1 MQALK
6 TIKRPDAEIQSLV
19 LQELKWDPR
28 VDETEVGVQV
38 KDGVVTLAGTIGSYG
53 KKEAAAQAA
62 HRVLG
67 VLDVANDLE
76 VARPGKG
83 RPGDTEVAKAIRE
96 ALCWTVFVKEMAIT
110 STVANGWVTLEGEVD
125 EWYQR
130 EAASRAIRD
139 LEGVRGVTNMITV
152 KRPLVEAKTIRSAI
166 ETALFRQADREAKS
180 VHIEV
185 KEGVV
190 KLTGAV
196 GSWSE
201 KRAIERAAGFAPGV
215 QRVENELVIDSYS

>member
-1 MQALK
+1 VQTLQTLK
-6 TIKRPDAEIQSLV
+6 RSDPEVQQLV
-19 LQELKWDPR
+19 LQELKWDPQ

-38 KDGVVTLAGTIGSYG
+38 KDGVVTLTGRIGSFG
-53 KKEAAAQAA
+53 KKQAAAQAA
-62 HRVLG
+62 HRVFG

-76 VARPGKG
+76 VVPPGKG
-83 RPGDTEVAKAIRE
+83 VPGDPEVAKAVRE
-96 ALCWTVFVKEMAIT
+96 ALRWNVFVDEKSIT
-110 STVANGWVTLEGEVD
+110 STVAKGWVTLEGEVAD
-125 EWYQR
+125 WYQR
-130 EAASRAIRD
+130 EAAARAVRD
-139 LEGVRGVTNMITV
+139 LAGVCSVTNLLTV
-152 KRPLVEAKTIRSAI
+152 KRPAVEAKTIRSAI